1 MTLNLTSQ
9 VAVLLLL
16 GSTTLASMPATGQPG
31 PTQPTPPAKTQ
42 RSQPGQ
48 WVSFRS
54 DKGGF
59 RVDLP
64 AQPTERVQTVN
75 TAAGDINTYLFST
88 SLNNGTVNYTVSY
101 MDLPQVAA
109 SMPENLLLEALSGG
123 ITGDQRIKVLS
134 ERVIK
139 LDNYSGREFK
149 IESPTQSL
157 VQHRTYLVK
166 QRVYQIAVEVPAA
179 NVNGLAAD
187 VERFLS
193 SFKLL

>member
-1 MTLNLTSQ
+1 MMLNLTSQ
-9 VAVLLLL
+9 LALLLLL
-16 GSTTLASMPATGQPG
+16 GSTALASIPAMSQAGQA
-31 PTQPTPPAKTQ
+31 QPAVSTTSE

-48 WVSFRS
+48 WVSFKS

-59 RVDLP
+59 SISMP
-64 AQPTERVQTVN
+64 NQPTERVQTVN
-75 TAAGDINTYLFST
+75 SVAGDINTYLFST

-101 MDLPQVAA
+101 MDLPAMAA
-109 SMPENLLLEALSGG
+109 SMPENLLLEAISGG
-123 ITGDQRIKVLS
+123 IIGDQRVKVMS
-134 ERVIK
+134 ERAIK
-139 LDNYSGREFK
+139 LDNYNGREFK
-149 IESPTQSL
+149 IESPTQSI

-179 NVNGLAAD
+179 NANQLSGD